1 MLFAL
6 AQLFFDPTARSRPS
20 NLVVFPF
27 AVLVQQL
34 VADDMH
40 HMVGLRIVSALL
52 LFQL

>member
-1 MLFAL
+1 M
-6 AQLFFDPTARSRPS
+6 
-20 NLVVFPF
+20 VFPF

-52 LFQL
+52 LSQLQTESPTIAKRGNRLYETESA